1 MGRLVKLVSVVLLSL
16 APAAPALAGPYADDL
31 GKCLVKFSSDQD
43 QIALM
48 KWIFVALAE
57 HPAVHPLSNISDGER
72 TEDNAKAA
80 ALFERLLTKDCR
92 AETVAAL
99 KYEGT
104 SSIESSFSM
113 LGQIAVGGLMKDPA
127 VQKQLG
133 RLTDAID
140 TGKVDEVFKEAGLST
155 DSGASAKAK

>member
-1 MGRLVKLVSVVLLSL
+1 MFETASENHTTASQKLSL
-16 APAAPALAGPYADDL
+16 
-31 GKCLVKFSSDQD
+31 FS
-43 QIALM
+43 
-48 KWIFVALAE
+48 
-57 HPAVHPLSNISDGER
+57 R
-72 TEDNAKAA
+72 
-80 ALFERLLTKDCR
+80 
-92 AETVAAL
+92 
-99 KYEGT
+99 YEGT